1 MAAVTLHGPIVHHGD
16 CLAVLRT
23 LPDESVDAVVTDP
36 PYGLSNTD
44 PKHVAETLT
53 KWVTGDHEYTPPAK
67 GGFMGKTWD
76 SFVPPPAV
84 WDECLRVLKP
94 GGHLLVFAGTRTQD
108 LMGLSIRLAGFDIRD
123 GIGWIYGCLSEDT
136 EVLINGEWV
145 HYRNAKPG
153 DLALCYDKDRDQYEW
168 LPVEDT
174 YEYDYS
180 DTAYR
185 VVSDRTDQIVS
196 RNHRVLIERDGEY
209 VFQLAEE
216 AAREREIRVPILES
230 VSTLL
235 DDLSLPY
242 TGTGI
247 EESLLRSI
255 VQRQGAGTVNQTPG
269 TPCDDFDCVR
279 RVHHRGVETECVV
292 EAGEDSDMLVSMQ
305 RGVAGG
311 GMEEARPQ
319 GLRRVDGR
327 VTGVSQRKDERT
339 EQPVLERRGDVAAGK
354 GQLCGGPIR
363 PLSGRVAGNGPEGRV
378 RDGASSCRCESD
390 RSPADSYRG
399 GASCEPSAPG
409 QQVGESVSVRHE
421 SGSQTIRGARFT
433 VTDLARIEPIEYRG
447 KVWCLKVPTGAF
459 VARRNGKVFA
469 TGNSGFPK
477 SMDVSKAIDKMHGAE
492 REVTGQARGHVPTD
506 GGNFDDDAYEWKPVY
521 DRRDTPATPAAERW
535 AGWGTALKP
544 AIEPVIVAR
553 KPIRGTVAA
562 NVLEWGTGALNI
574 DASRVGTTV
583 ETWPKTRMYGG
594 NPSEVAF
601 TKTSG
606 GAVSAQPT
614 GEAPAGRWPA
624 NVLLDPEA
632 AAAMDEQSG
641 PLHTQDPRTRYR
653 ASDPSWSPSGT
664 PRGTHKERKQATGG
678 LDEKGTGASRFFP
691 VFKYQAKAP
700 AKERPQYTAEDG
712 RVVKHATVKPLE
724 LMRWLVRLV
733 TPAGGVVLDPFAG
746 SGTTGEAA
754 MLEGFD
760 SILIEGEAEHL
771 PLIDVRIARV
781 RRRALLEALREADSR
796 SSLEQIFYQD
806 ASSGSPVWSDDCTA
820 ASKERLKD
828 LARKDV

>member
-1 MAAVTLHGPIVHHGD
+1 MRSVPRRVEQVIAVMCDVHHGD

-84 WDECLRVLKP
+84 WGECMRVLKP

-235 DDLSLPY
+235 DDLPLPY

-247 EESLLRSI
+247 EEPLLRSI

-269 TPCDDFDCVR
+269 TPCDDLDCVR
-279 RVHHRGVETECVV
+279 RMHHRGVETECVV

-311 GMEEARPQ
+311 GMEEARSQ

-327 VTGVSQRKDERT
+327 VAGVSQRKDERT
-339 EQPVLERRGDVAAGK
+339 EQPVVERRGDVAAGK

-363 PLSGRVAGNGPEGRV
+363 PLSGRVAGNGTEGRV

-409 QQVGESVSVRHE
+409 QQAGESVSIRHE

-477 SMDVSKAIDKMHGAE
+477 SMDVSKAIDKQRDDRGDILRVTSWLAE
-492 REVTGQARGHVPTD
+492 QRDRAGKTNRDIDAAFGTAGMAGHWTSTKSQPAVPKWEQWQTLRELLDLPDDMDAEVWRLNGRKGTPGEAWDKREVVEERPAFGIGGQGTFNGHAE
-506 GGNFDDDAYEWKPVY
+506 G
-521 DRRDTPATPAAERW
+521 ATYKRVGASTQEKAERW

-553 KPIRGTVAA
+553 KPIKGTVAA

-574 DASRVGTTV
+574 DASRVGTANTQRKNTA
-583 ETWPKTRMYGG
+583 EMGYHGG
-594 NPSEVAF
+594 NIADSYG
-601 TKTSG
+601 TG
-606 GAVSAQPT
+606 SAS
-614 GEAPAGRWPA
+614 GRWPA

-641 PLHTQDPRTRYR
+641 VLHTQDPRTRYR
-653 ASDPSWSPSGT
+653 ASDPAWSPSGT
-664 PRGTHKERKQATGG
+664 PRGTHKERNQTTGG
-678 LDEKGTGASRFFP
+678 LDEKGTGASRFFH

-700 AKERPQYTAEDG
+700 KKERPVIERAPVLQLRDDLTPEQVDHVRARLAE
-712 RVVKHATVKPLE
+712 
-724 LMRWLVRLV
+724 
-733 TPAGGVVLDPFAG
+733 AGVQVD
-746 SGTTGEAA
+746 
-754 MLEGFD
+754 
-760 SILIEGEAEHL
+760 
-771 PLIDVRIARV
+771 
-781 RRRALLEALREADSR
+781 
-796 SSLEQIFYQD
+796 
-806 ASSGSPVWSDDCTA
+806 
-820 ASKERLKD
+820 
-828 LARKDV
+828 

>member
-1 MAAVTLHGPIVHHGD
+1 MAAVTLHGPIIHHGD

-53 KWVTGDHEYTPPAK
+53 KWVTGNHEYTPPAK

-84 WDECLRVLKP
+84 WDECMRVLKP

-123 GIGWIYGCLSEDT
+123 GIGWIYG
-136 EVLINGEWV
+136 
-145 HYRNAKPG
+145 
-153 DLALCYDKDRDQYEW
+153 
-168 LPVEDT
+168 
-174 YEYDYS
+174 
-180 DTAYR
+180 
-185 VVSDRTDQIVS
+185 
-196 RNHRVLIERDGEY
+196 
-209 VFQLAEE
+209 
-216 AAREREIRVPILES
+216 
-230 VSTLL
+230 
-235 DDLSLPY
+235 
-242 TGTGI
+242 
-247 EESLLRSI
+247 
-255 VQRQGAGTVNQTPG
+255 
-269 TPCDDFDCVR
+269 
-279 RVHHRGVETECVV
+279 
-292 EAGEDSDMLVSMQ
+292 
-305 RGVAGG
+305 
-311 GMEEARPQ
+311 
-319 GLRRVDGR
+319 
-327 VTGVSQRKDERT
+327 
-339 EQPVLERRGDVAAGK
+339 
-354 GQLCGGPIR
+354 
-363 PLSGRVAGNGPEGRV
+363 
-378 RDGASSCRCESD
+378 
-390 RSPADSYRG
+390 
-399 GASCEPSAPG
+399 
-409 QQVGESVSVRHE
+409 
-421 SGSQTIRGARFT
+421 
-433 VTDLARIEPIEYRG
+433 
-447 KVWCLKVPTGAF
+447 
-459 VARRNGKVFA
+459 
-469 TGNSGFPK
+469 SGFPK
-477 SMDVSKAIDKMHGAE
+477 SMDVSKAIDKAGGVSPEVQARVLREARVRSGLSRDQVAE
-492 REVTGQARGHVPTD
+492 AVGCTPSSVRDWEEGRARAVGREVEYITPSPEYREALAELLGYTSDERRITGATQ
-506 GGNFDDDAYEWKPVY
+506 
-521 DRRDTPATPAAERW
+521 DRRGDGSVVGLGHSGVEYDDIPATPAAERW

-712 RVVKHATVKPLE
+712 TEVKHPTVKPLE

-733 TPAGGVVLDPFAG
+733 TPPNGIVLDPFSG
-746 SGTTGEAA
+746 SGTTAEAA
-754 MLEGFD
+754 INEGFRCVA
-760 SILIEGEAEHL
+760 IEGSDEYI
-771 PLIDVRIARV
+771 PLIQQRIG
-781 RRRALLEALREADSR
+781 RAE
-796 SSLEQIFYQD
+796 
-806 ASSGSPVWSDDCTA
+806 TA
-820 ASKERLKD
+820 TEVK
-828 LARKDV
+828 

>member
-1 MAAVTLHGPIVHHGD
+1 MTLHGPIIHHGD

-84 WDECLRVLKP
+84 WDECMRVLKP

-123 GIGWIYGCLSEDT
+123 GIGWIYG
-136 EVLINGEWV
+136 
-145 HYRNAKPG
+145 
-153 DLALCYDKDRDQYEW
+153 
-168 LPVEDT
+168 
-174 YEYDYS
+174 
-180 DTAYR
+180 
-185 VVSDRTDQIVS
+185 
-196 RNHRVLIERDGEY
+196 
-209 VFQLAEE
+209 
-216 AAREREIRVPILES
+216 
-230 VSTLL
+230 
-235 DDLSLPY
+235 
-242 TGTGI
+242 
-247 EESLLRSI
+247 
-255 VQRQGAGTVNQTPG
+255 
-269 TPCDDFDCVR
+269 
-279 RVHHRGVETECVV
+279 
-292 EAGEDSDMLVSMQ
+292 
-305 RGVAGG
+305 
-311 GMEEARPQ
+311 
-319 GLRRVDGR
+319 
-327 VTGVSQRKDERT
+327 
-339 EQPVLERRGDVAAGK
+339 
-354 GQLCGGPIR
+354 
-363 PLSGRVAGNGPEGRV
+363 
-378 RDGASSCRCESD
+378 
-390 RSPADSYRG
+390 
-399 GASCEPSAPG
+399 
-409 QQVGESVSVRHE
+409 
-421 SGSQTIRGARFT
+421 
-433 VTDLARIEPIEYRG
+433 
-447 KVWCLKVPTGAF
+447 
-459 VARRNGKVFA
+459 
-469 TGNSGFPK
+469 SGFPK
-477 SMDVSKAIDKMHGAE
+477 SHDISKAIDKAGGVSPEAQARVLREARDRVGLSRDQVAE
-492 REVTGQARGHVPTD
+492 AVGCTSSSVRDWEEGRARATGREVEYITPSPTYREALADLLGYTSDERRITGVAQ
-506 GGNFDDDAYEWKPVY
+506 
-521 DRRDTPATPAAERW
+521 DRRGDGSVVGLGHRGIEYDTAPATPEAERW

-553 KPIRGTVAA
+553 KPIKGTVAA

-574 DASRVGTTV
+574 DASRVKGEPIEVHVRTSNITGANSMSGTST
-583 ETWPKTRMYGG
+583 G
-594 NPSEVAF
+594 
-601 TKTSG
+601 
-606 GAVSAQPT
+606 PT
-614 GEAPAGRWPA
+614 GTGEFRTDGRWPA

-632 AAAMDEQSG
+632 ATAMDQQSG
-641 PLHTQDPRTRYR
+641 VGISRKGKPRKSKAPGEGYGMTHTGAEYDDQ
-653 ASDPSWSPSGT
+653 G
-664 PRGTHKERKQATGG
+664 
-678 LDEKGTGASRFFP
+678 GASRFFP

-700 AKERPQYTAEDG
+700 AKERPQCTAEDG

-806 ASSGSPVWSDDCTA
+806 ASSGSPVWNDDCTA

-828 LARKDV
+828 LARKDA